1 MNEDTERHCT
11 GFEVGNGDYILCN
24 PDNAHAW
31 IRSDTVVALADGVE
45 RERDSSTRP
54 R

>member
-1 MNEDTERHCT
+1 MSEDTEERCT
-11 GFEVGNGDYILCN
+11 GFEVGNGDYIVCN

-31 IRSDTVVALADGVE
+31 IRSDTVVTLDGAVQ

>member
-1 MNEDTERHCT
+1 MSEDSEPRWS
-11 GFEVGNGDYILCN
+11 GFEVGNGDYIVCE

-31 IRSDTVVALADGVE
+31 IRSDTVVTLDGAE
-45 RERDSSTRP
+45 PERDSSTPP

>member
-1 MNEDTERHCT
+1 MSEDTDGRCT
-11 GFEVGNGDYILCN
+11 GFEVGNGDYIVCN
-24 PDNAHAW
+24 PDNAHEW
-31 IRSDTVVALADGVE
+31 IRSDTAVALDGRE